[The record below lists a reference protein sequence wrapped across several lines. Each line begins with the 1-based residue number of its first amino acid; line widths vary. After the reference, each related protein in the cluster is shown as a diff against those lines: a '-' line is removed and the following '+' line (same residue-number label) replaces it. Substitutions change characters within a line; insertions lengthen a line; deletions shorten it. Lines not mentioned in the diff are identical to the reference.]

1 VGHAGL
7 SPARPSGWRTRA
19 ATASAAVLVGVWVA
33 ELGHLLTRSPVLAG
47 VSATGLMVFLALAL
61 LRASGHIRGLFMAV
75 CGVAG
80 ALAWWQGHAD
90 ALRQG
95 LQQVQVFGAFLPS
108 VLLLRATVQASPR
121 ARRLQQGMLALTP
134 AQARH
139 WTLMGSAGLGSVLN
153 VGAMAV
159 LAPVVTRGADEAT
172 RAELAGC
179 AAKGVGAAV
188 MWSPFFVA
196 LAFTS
201 QLVPQVPLWQGMAAG
216 CGLALLSLALAQ
228 MLFMPG
234 LPAREALRS
243 VRALAPL
250 AGPMAVV
257 LGGVLVLVAVG
268 FSGLQSVALWL
279 PLVCGAY
286 LLLSGTGVV
295 AAAARTT
302 FGHFARLADEL
313 LIIVGALT
321 MGVAVAAV
329 PQVRQ
334 WAQELLPTLVSGA
347 PLLVLLVAVLVA
359 LGQAGLH
366 PMIGVSLAVPIVAAG
381 PFGIAPLVIVV
392 AGVFAWGLSASV
404 AIWTLPVAVAAT
416 TFGVDAARLLTR
428 RSVVFGLLL
437 WAAGCTYLVLLN
449 AWLMR

>member
-1 VGHAGL
+1 M
-7 SPARPSGWRTRA
+7 SPARPGGWQARA
-19 ATASAAVLVGVWVA
+19 ASASAAVLVGVWVA
-33 ELGHLLTRSPVLAG
+33 ELGHLLTRSPVLGA
-47 VSATGLMVFLALAL
+47 VSAAGLVVFLALAL
-61 LRASGHIRGLFMAV
+61 LRASGHIRLLFMVV

-80 ALAWWQGHAD
+80 ALALWQGHAD

-95 LQQVQVFGAFLPS
+95 LQQAQVFGAFLPS

-121 ARRLQQGMLALTP
+121 SRRLQQGMSALTP
-134 AQARH
+134 AQALH
-139 WTLMGSAGLGSVLN
+139 WTLVGSAGLGTVLN

-159 LAPVVTRGADEAT
+159 LAPVVVRDADEAR

-196 LAFTS
+196 MAFTS

-216 CGLALLSLALAQ
+216 AGLALVSLALAQ

-234 LPAREALRS
+234 LSAREAARS

-257 LGGVLVLVAVG
+257 LGGVLVLVAFG
-268 FSGLQSVALWL
+268 YTGLQSVALWL
-279 PLVCGAY
+279 PLACGAY
-286 LLLSGTGVV
+286 LLLSGGGAVS
-295 AAAARTT
+295 AAARTT
-302 FGHFARLADEL
+302 FGHFTRLADEL
-313 LIIVGALT
+313 LIIVGALM
-321 MGVAVAAV
+321 MGVAVASV

-366 PMIGVSLAVPIVAAG
+366 PMIGVGLAVPIVAAG

-416 TFGVDAARLLTR
+416 TFGVDATRLLTR
-428 RSVVFGLLL
+428 RSIVFGLLL
-437 WAAGCTYLVLLN
+437 WVTGCSYLVLLN
-449 AWLMR
+449 TWLMR